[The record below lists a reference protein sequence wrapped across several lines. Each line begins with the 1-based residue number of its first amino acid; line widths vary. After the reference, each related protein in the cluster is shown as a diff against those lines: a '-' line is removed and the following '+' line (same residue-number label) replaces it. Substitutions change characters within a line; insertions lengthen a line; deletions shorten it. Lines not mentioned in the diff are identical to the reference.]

1 MLENFPHVLLVGGEE
16 FTKSHSRLIL
26 KVLVVPP
33 SWISVWSK
41 AASTPRRDAIV
52 RRPMR
57 RRRQRAQSQLLL
69 SLAQLSAIDV
79 QESNSKAPAMV
90 WFGMLWVQLWSY

>member
-1 MLENFPHVLLVGGEE
+1 M
-16 FTKSHSRLIL
+16 
-26 KVLVVPP
+26 
-33 SWISVWSK
+33 
-41 AASTPRRDAIV
+41 V

-79 QESNSKAPAMV
+79 QESNSKAPAML